1 MLIFAD
7 HCRPCIHLTKS
18 SRRTSDNDDDSDPN
32 YVESMDDESND
43 VSSLFDDSDSDVV
56 STDGMSDEDDEQD
69 RDSPDY
75 HKVDPDYHPIDVLLL
90 MLLWRLE
97 LT

>member
-1 MLIFAD
+1 
-7 HCRPCIHLTKS
+7 
-18 SRRTSDNDDDSDPN
+18 
-32 YVESMDDESND
+32 MDDESND

-75 HKVDPDYHPIDVLLL
+75 HKVDPDYHPIEFVWKFDRRFLSLSL
-90 MLLWRLE
+90 F
-97 LT
+97 